1 MQDRAERTLISLDGQ
16 WTLYYATETGGK
28 NQDYRP
34 GMEKTWPAIN
44 ASVPGNSELAL
55 MQAGAAPDPFY
66 DCNQLEYAKYEYY
79 QWLYVKRFAAPC
91 LSGELQSRALPLGY
105 TSKRQSNYSRL

>member
-34 GMEKTWPAIN
+34 GMENTWPAIN

-55 MQAGAAPDPFY
+55 MQAGAAISPEDISLSP
-66 DCNQLEYAKYEYY
+66 EE
-79 QWLYVKRFAAPC
+79 C
-91 LSGELQSRALPLGY
+91 LTGLRWHPYMRSRITLMRLFPMLGIPVDFRLCL
-105 TSKRQSNYSRL
+105 TSACS